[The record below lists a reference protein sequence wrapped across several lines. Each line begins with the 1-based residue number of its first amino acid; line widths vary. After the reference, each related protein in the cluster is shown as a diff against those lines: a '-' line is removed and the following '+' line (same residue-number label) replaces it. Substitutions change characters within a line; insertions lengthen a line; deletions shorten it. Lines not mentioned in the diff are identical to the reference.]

1 MIGQTISHY
10 RVLES
15 LGGGGMGVVFK
26 AEDTTLG
33 RFVALK
39 FLPEGMTRDRLSLER
54 FQREARA
61 ASALN
66 HPNICT
72 IYEIAEHEGQPFIV
86 MEYLQGQTLR
96 QRIAGKPLATEEL
109 LEIGMQ
115 IADALDAAHAEG
127 IIHRDIKPANLFLT
141 RRGHAKILDF
151 GLAKLLPESGPAGET
166 SGVSAL
172 PTAGGEA
179 HLTSPG
185 IAVGTVAYMSPEQAR
200 GEALDARTDLF
211 SLGAV
216 LYEMATGRQPFSGHT
231 SAVIFDAILR
241 GVPVAPVRLNPG
253 VPVELEHII
262 NKTLEKD
269 RKLRYQSA
277 ADLRTDLSR
286 LKRDT
291 DSSRSAVAS
300 APASSDSRVAV
311 ATGKTE
317 ASSDSVIA
325 ADLAKRHK
333 KKLLA
338 AAGVLAVILAVAGY
352 GIYRSIALSSGG
364 QIDSI
369 AVLPF
374 ENVGGNP
381 DSEYL
386 SDGITENLINSLSQI
401 AKLRVVPR
409 STAFHY
415 KGKKDEPEKIG
426 KELGVSAIVTGRVTH
441 RGDTFVVG
449 VELIDVSRQSQLWGE
464 QYSQKMADVLAVQEK
479 ISRAITENL
488 KMQLTGSEQQK
499 LIKRS
504 TENAEAYQLYL
515 KGRYYWNKRSEE
527 GLQKAM
533 EYFQQAV
540 DKDPAYALAY
550 AGLADTYSILANYET
565 LPARE
570 AMPKAKAA
578 AMKALEIDDTLS
590 EAHVSLGHES
600 LVYDWD
606 WPAAGKHFERAIALN
621 PAYPTA
627 HQWYSGYLVVVG
639 RSDEGLA
646 EAKRALELDFV
657 STVLNYDLALKLLW
671 ARRFDPAIEQAQKA
685 LDMDPGFAVAHWVR
699 GQALA
704 AKGMYPEAVAEYEKF
719 SALTSSSPM
728 AVAYLGNANARL
740 GDRRQALQS
749 LDKLRSLSKQRY
761 VSPRLVAIVYVGL
774 GEKDQALKW
783 LEMAYAERSGF
794 VFSLR
799 AEATWDSL
807 RSEPRFQAIIRKLN
821 FPQ

>member
-96 QRIAGKPLATEEL
+96 QRIAGKPLRAEEV

-127 IIHRDIKPANLFLT
+127 IVHRDIKPANILVT
-141 RRGHAKILDF
+141 KRGHAKILDF
-151 GLAKLLPESGPAGET
+151 GLAKLMPETGAAGE
-166 SGVSAL
+166 SAGASAL
-172 PTAGGEA
+172 PTAGGEE

-241 GVPVAPVRLNPG
+241 GVPVAPVRLNPD
-253 VPVELEHII
+253 VPAELERII

-277 ADLRTDLSR
+277 ADLRTDLAR

-300 APASSDSRVAV
+300 EPASSDSRVAV
-311 ATGKTE
+311 AAE
-317 ASSDSVIA
+317 QPAASSDSVLA
-325 ADLAKRHK
+325 VDLAKRHK
-333 KKLLA
+333 KKLVA
-338 AAGVLAVILAVAGY
+338 AAGVLVVILAVAGY

-386 SDGITENLINSLSQI
+386 SDGITENLINSLSQLS
-401 AKLRVVPR
+401 KLRVVPR

-426 KELGVSAIVTGRVTH
+426 KELNVSAIVTGRVTH

-449 VELIDVSRQSQLWGE
+449 VELIDVNRQSQLWGE
-464 QYSQKMADVLAVQEK
+464 QYSQKMADMLAVQEK

-499 LIKRS
+499 LVKRS

-515 KGRYYWNKRSEE
+515 KGRYYWNKATEE
-527 GLQKAM
+527 SLSKAKD
-533 EYFQQAV
+533 YFGQAIE
-540 DKDPAYALAY
+540 KEPNYALAY
-550 AGLADTYSILANYET
+550 SGLADTYSGLSDT
-565 LPARE
+565 FVPPRE
-570 AMPKAKAA
+570 AMPQAKAA
-578 AMKALEIDDTLS
+578 AEKAVALDDSLA
-590 EAHVSLGHES
+590 EAHVALAIVK
-600 LVYDWD
+600 VYFDWD
-606 WPAAGKHFERAIALN
+606 WAGAEKEFKRAIELN
-621 PAYPTA
+621 PNFA
-627 HQWYSGYLVVVG
+627 HAHHQYGWLLAFLG
-639 RSDEGLA
+639 REDEA
-646 EAKRALELDFV
+646 EAEYRRAQQADPFSLIIVTDRNVPDYLRRNYDVSIAGSRKAMEMDPNFFLPHYTVGWAATRKGDYPLAIAELTKARALTDEPWIVGTLGSAYAKSGDK
-657 STVLNYDLALKLLW
+657 A
-671 ARRFDPAIEQAQKA
+671 QAQKMLDELKKRSQQRHVTPYWMAMLYLHMDNKQEALSWLEKAYEARSAWVTWMKMDPA
-685 LDMDPGFAVAHWVR
+685 LDA
-699 GQALA
+699 
-704 AKGMYPEAVAEYEKF
+704 
-719 SALTSSSPM
+719 
-728 AVAYLGNANARL
+728 
-740 GDRRQALQS
+740 
-749 LDKLRSLSKQRY
+749 
-761 VSPRLVAIVYVGL
+761 
-774 GEKDQALKW
+774 
-783 LEMAYAERSGF
+783 
-794 VFSLR
+794 
-799 AEATWDSL
+799 L
-807 RSEPRFQAIIRKLN
+807 RSEPRFQAILKKMD
-821 FPQ
+821 FPN

>member
-39 FLPEGMTRDRLSLER
+39 FLPAGMTRDRLSLER

-96 QRIAGKPLATEEL
+96 QRIAGKPLGTEEL

-127 IIHRDIKPANLFLT
+127 IVHRDIKPANILVT
-141 RRGHAKILDF
+141 KRGHAKILDF
-151 GLAKLLPESGPAGET
+151 GLAKLMPEYGAAGET

-172 PTAGGEA
+172 PTEGGEE

-185 IAVGTVAYMSPEQAR
+185 LAVGTVAYMSPEQAR

-216 LYEMATGRQPFSGHT
+216 LYEMATGRQPFSGNT
-231 SAVIFDAILR
+231 TAVIFDAILR
-241 GVPVAPVRLNPG
+241 GAPVAPVRLNPD
-253 VPVELEHII
+253 VPAELEHII

-277 ADLRTDLSR
+277 ADLRTDLAR

-300 APASSDSRVAV
+300 AAATSDSSVSLA
-311 ATGKTE
+311 AGKAE
-317 ASSDSVIA
+317 ASSDSVLA
-325 ADLAKRHK
+325 AGLAKRHK

-338 AAGVLAVILAVAGY
+338 AMGGIVVLLVVAGY
-352 GIYRSIALSSGG
+352 GIYRSIALSTGE

-369 AVLPF
+369 IVLPF

-386 SDGITENLINSLSQI
+386 SDGITENLINSLSQLS
-401 AKLRVVPR
+401 KLRVVPR
-409 STAFHY
+409 TTAFHY
-415 KGKKDEPEKIG
+415 KGQKADPEKIG
-426 KELGVSAIVTGRVTH
+426 KELNVRAIVTGRVTQ

-449 VELIDVSRQSQLWGE
+449 VELIDVSKQAQLWGE
-464 QYSQKMADVLAVQEK
+464 QYSQNMADVMAVQEK
-479 ISRAITENL
+479 ISRAITDNL

-499 LIKRS
+499 LTKRS

-515 KGRYYWNKRSEE
+515 KGRYYSDKFTED
-527 GLQKAM
+527 GLKKGL
-533 EYFQQAV
+533 EYFNQALE
-540 DKDPAYALAY
+540 KDPNYALAY
-550 AGLADTYSILANYET
+550 AGIADWYRIAVDWT
-565 LPARE
+565 LSPRE
-570 AMPKAKAA
+570 GWPRAQKAA
-578 AMKALEIDDTLS
+578 QKALELDPTLAS
-590 EAHVSLGHES
+590 AHTMLAAVKFYYE
-600 LVYDWD
+600 WD
-606 WPAAGKHFERAIALN
+606 W
-621 PAYPTA
+621 
-627 HQWYSGYLVVVG
+627 SG
-639 RSDEGLA
+639 A
-646 EAKRALELDFV
+646 ESEFKRALELQPELPQTHQFYGWYLIAMGRSSEGLLELKRAQQLDPLSLEISFAVGMGLYFTRQYDQAIEQNRKLVDMDPTYWVAHYSLGWAYLQEGQSREAIAEFHKARQFSEIGMALVALGHAYAV
-657 STVLNYDLALKLLW
+657 SGNRSEALKLL
-671 ARRFDPAIEQAQKA
+671 AELKEQSKHRFVSPLDVATLYAGLGDKEQA
-685 LDMDPGFAVAHWVR
+685 
-699 GQALA
+699 
-704 AKGMYPEAVAEYEKF
+704 
-719 SALTSSSPM
+719 
-728 AVAYLGNANARL
+728 
-740 GDRRQALQS
+740 
-749 LDKLRSLSKQRY
+749 LS
-761 VSPRLVAIVYVGL
+761 
-774 GEKDQALKW
+774 W
-783 LEMAYAERSGF
+783 LEKAYDERSF
-794 VFSLR
+794 NLVSIKVEPFL
-799 AEATWDSL
+799 DSL
-807 RSEPRFQAIIRKLN
+807 RSEPRFQAIVRKMN
-821 FPQ
+821 FPK

>member
-109 LEIGMQ
+109 LEIGIQ

-127 IIHRDIKPANLFLT
+127 IVHRDIKPANILVT
-141 RRGHAKILDF
+141 KRGHAKILDF
-151 GLAKLLPESGPAGET
+151 GLAKLMPEWSAGET
-166 SGVSAL
+166 SVASSS
-172 PTAGGEA
+172 PTMAHEE

-185 IAVGTVAYMSPEQAR
+185 LAVGTVAYMSPEQAR

-231 SAVIFDAILR
+231 TAVIFDAILR
-241 GVPVAPVRLNPG
+241 GVPVAPVRLNPD
-253 VPVELEHII
+253 VPVELERII

-300 APASSDSRVAV
+300 VPASSDSRVAV
-311 ATGKTE
+311 PAGKAE

-338 AAGVLAVILAVAGY
+338 AASVIVVLLAAAGF
-352 GIYRSIALSSGG
+352 GIYQMLGTSSGVP
-364 QIDSI
+364 IDSI
-369 AVLPF
+369 LVLPF

-386 SDGITENLINSLSQI
+386 SDGITENLINSLSQLS
-401 AKLRVVPR
+401 KLRVVPR

-415 KGKKDEPEKIG
+415 KGQKAEPEKIG
-426 KELGVSAIVTGRVTH
+426 KELDVRAIVTGRVTH

-449 VELIDVSRQSQLWGE
+449 VELIDVSKQSQLWGE

-479 ISRAITENL
+479 ISRAITEKL
-488 KMQLTGSEQQK
+488 KLQLTGSEQQRLTK
-499 LIKRS
+499 HS

-515 KGRYYWNKRSEE
+515 KGRYYWDKATEE
-527 GLQKAM
+527 SLLKAK
-533 EYFQQAV
+533 EYFGQAIE
-540 DKDPAYALAY
+540 KEPNYALAY
-550 AGLADTYSILANYET
+550 TGLADTYSALSDLFVPSREVM
-565 LPARE
+565 PKARE
-570 AMPKAKAA
+570 AALKAVE
-578 AMKALEIDDTLS
+578 LDDELA
-590 EAHVSLGHES
+590 EAHVALAILKMMYE
-600 LVYDWD
+600 WD
-606 WPAAGKHFERAIALN
+606 WAGAEKEFKRAVELN
-621 PAYPTA
+621 PNFAHAHHQYAWLLAY
-627 HQWYSGYLVVVG
+627 VG
-639 RSDEGLA
+639 RVDEA
-646 EAKRALELDFV
+646 EAEFRRGMQVDPLSPLINTD
-657 STVLNYDLALKLLW
+657 LNVAFYF
-671 ARRFDPAIEQAQKA
+671 RRQYNLAIEQSRKA
-685 LDMDPGFAVAHWVR
+685 MELDPNFFLAHFTI
-699 GQALA
+699 GMPASLQGDSALA
-704 AKGMYPEAVAEYEKF
+704 IAELRKATALNSEPWIAGTLGLAYARSGDKAQARKVLEDLQQRAKKRHVTPYWIGM
-719 SALTSSSPM
+719 
-728 AVAYLGNANARL
+728 
-740 GDRRQALQS
+740 
-749 LDKLRSLSKQRY
+749 
-761 VSPRLVAIVYVGL
+761 VYMGL
-774 GEKDQALKW
+774 GEKEEALRW
-783 LEMAYAERSGF
+783 LEKAYEERSAWMCF
-794 VFSLR
+794 IKMDPALD
-799 AEATWDSL
+799 AL
-807 RSEPRFQAIIRKLN
+807 RSEPRFQVLLRKMN
-821 FPQ
+821 FPP

>member
-72 IYEIAEHEGQPFIV
+72 IYEIAEHAGQPFIA

-96 QRIAGKPLATEEL
+96 QRIAGKPLGTEEL
-109 LEIGMQ
+109 LEIGIQ

-127 IIHRDIKPANLFLT
+127 IVHRDIKPANILVT
-141 RRGHAKILDF
+141 KRGHAKILDF
-151 GLAKLLPESGPAGET
+151 GLAKLMPERSAGET
-166 SGVSAL
+166 SGASSV
-172 PTAGGEA
+172 PTMTGEE

-185 IAVGTVAYMSPEQAR
+185 LAVGTVAYMSPEQAR
-200 GEALDARTDLF
+200 GEVLDARTDLF

-216 LYEMATGRQPFSGHT
+216 LYEMATGRQPFSGNT

-241 GVPVAPVRLNPG
+241 GVPVAPVRLNPD
-253 VPVELEHII
+253 VPAELERII
-262 NKTLEKD
+262 QKTLEKD

-277 ADLRTDLSR
+277 ADLRTDLAR

-291 DSSRSAVAS
+291 DSRRSAVAS
-300 APASSDSRVAV
+300 APASSDSGMA
-311 ATGKTE
+311 APAMKAEG
-317 ASSDSVIA
+317 SSDSVIA

-333 KKLLA
+333 KKLLTA
-338 AAGVLAVILAVAGY
+338 VGVLAVILAVAGY

-364 QIDSI
+364 EIDSI

-386 SDGITENLINSLSQI
+386 SDGITENLINSLSQLS
-401 AKLRVVPR
+401 KLRVVPR

-415 KGKKDEPEKIG
+415 KGQKAEPEKIG
-426 KELGVSAIVTGRVTH
+426 KELNVRAIVTGRVTH

-488 KMQLTGSEQQK
+488 KLQLTGSEKQK
-499 LIKRS
+499 LTKHA

-515 KGRYYWNKRSEE
+515 KGRYYWDKGTEE
-527 GLQKAM
+527 SLVKAK
-533 EYFQQAV
+533 ENFAQAIE
-540 DKDPAYALAY
+540 KDPTYALAY
-550 AGLADTYSILANYET
+550 AGLADTYSALADT
-565 LPARE
+565 FVPPRE
-570 AMPKAKAA
+570 AMPKAKEAA
-578 AMKALEIDDTLS
+578 QKAIELDDSLG
-590 EAHVSLGHES
+590 EAHVALAI
-600 LVYDWD
+600 VKTFYDWD
-606 WPAAGKHFERAIALN
+606 WAGGEKEFKRAIELN
-621 PAYPTA
+621 PNYAHAHHQYAWLLAYIE
-627 HQWYSGYLVVVG
+627 
-639 RSDEGLA
+639 REDEA
-646 EAKRALELDFV
+646 EAEFRRAIQLDPL
-657 STVLNYDLALKLLW
+657 SPLINTDLNVVFYFRKQYGLC
-671 ARRFDPAIEQAQKA
+671 IEQARKSIE
-685 LDMDPGFAVAHWVR
+685 MDPNFFLAHYVI
-699 GQALA
+699 GMPASLKGDSALA
-704 AKGMYPEAVAEYEKF
+704 IAELRKAM
-719 SALTSSSPM
+719 ALTDDPWI
-728 AVAYLGNANARL
+728 AGTLGLAYAQSGDKAQARKMLEDLQQRAKKRHVTPYWISLG
-740 GDRRQALQS
+740 
-749 LDKLRSLSKQRY
+749 Y
-761 VSPRLVAIVYVGL
+761 MGL
-774 GEKDQALKW
+774 GEKEEALRWMEK
-783 LEMAYAERSGF
+783 AYEERSAWMLF
-794 VFSLR
+794 IKMDPSL
-799 AEATWDSL
+799 DPL
-807 RSEPRFQAIIRKLN
+807 RSEPRFQTMLRNMN
-821 FPQ
+821 FPP